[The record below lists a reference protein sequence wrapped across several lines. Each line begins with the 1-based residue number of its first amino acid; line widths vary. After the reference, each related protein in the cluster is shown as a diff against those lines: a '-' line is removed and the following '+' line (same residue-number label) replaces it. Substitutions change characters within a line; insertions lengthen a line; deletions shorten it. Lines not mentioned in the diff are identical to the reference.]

1 MEMRKRQQEAFDQV
15 PEAYR
20 LIDAD
25 WDRRFGRSWG
35 AIESYRTED
44 ADTVLVTSGTITS
57 TARYVINERRERGEK
72 VGLVKIKMFRPF
84 PTEPLRRARHARR
97 DRMRRA
103 ARRGAGGPG
112 DPRRVRGGLRPAAS
126 GRAGDGR
133 RAALYDLPSSRRP
146 RVDGY
151 ILGLGGRDVTPDV
164 IGECLDATRGNQSSS
179 SSREDL
185 WVGVKP

>member
-15 PEAYR
+15 LETYQ

-25 WDRRFGRSWG
+25 WDRRFGRSWS

-72 VGLVKIKMFRPF
+72 VGLLKIKMFRPF
-84 PTEPLRRARHARR
+84 PSAALRRALAGIPKLAVL
-97 DRMRRA
+97 DRNISP
-103 ARRGAGGPG
+103 GHGGIFAEE
-112 DPRRVRGGLRPAAS
+112 LRS
-126 GRAGDGR
+126 
-133 RAALYDLPSSRRP
+133 ALYDLPADRRP
-146 RVDGY
+146 RIDGY
-151 ILGLGGRDVTPDV
+151 VLGLGGRDVTPDV
-164 IGECLDATRGNQSSS
+164 IGECLDATRGNDGAS
-179 SSREDL
+179 SSREDI